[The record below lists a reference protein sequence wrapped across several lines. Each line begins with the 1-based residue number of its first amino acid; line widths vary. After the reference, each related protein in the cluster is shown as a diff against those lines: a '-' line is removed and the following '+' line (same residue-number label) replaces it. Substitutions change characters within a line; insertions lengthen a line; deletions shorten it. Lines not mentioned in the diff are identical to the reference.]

1 MQLVV
6 AESFDRGQSASIAA
20 GFRQRLGSAVDV
32 TVEFVPQIAPEK
44 SGKFRYVVSHALEA
58 A

>member
-1 MQLVV
+1 MPPP
-6 AESFDRGQSASIAA
+6 ASPRPSSPRSSTIVE
-20 GFRQRLGSAVDV
+20 GFRRRLGAAVQVD
-32 TVEFVPQIAPEK
+32 VEFVPQIAPEK